1 MFAISMYKVFCLLVD
16 VRKSCL
22 DGGSHG
28 DGLVGVDRL
37 GGGAAE
43 DILARLLNL
52 GHPDE
57 KNELFKRYLFSDL
70 AFDFHFMVSEKIKPF
85 KRSWCISV
93 YTSSC

>member
-1 MFAISMYKVFCLLVD
+1 MYMHPNLNQIQTLK
-16 VRKSCL
+16 RKSCL

-43 DILARLLNL
+43 DVLARLLDL

-57 KNELFKRYLFSDL
+57 KKELFK
-70 AFDFHFMVSEKIKPF
+70 
-85 KRSWCISV
+85 
-93 YTSSC
+93 